1 MQKVRAATAA
11 LAVVLVSS
19 PLAARTDAAAA
30 APTCHG
36 ERATLVGKPGKVLR
50 GTGRRDVVVTA
61 GSSDV
66 ATGAGDDLICVVGGG
81 DFTLVRSEGGDDAV
95 YVVGKH
101 RGQVQFVSGSGS
113 DTFVGRAER
122 DLVTL
127 DLDGRDHV
135 RTGESRDDVV
145 LRPTTGRPRTTIDL
159 GGGRDEIIVWTR
171 SSRTKQFPD
180 GLTADLRKDRVT
192 LTTSA
197 TGASYRLEVT
207 GLERVFVNQFATVR
221 LTGDDHDNDLRATGA
236 CSATLV
242 GHGGDDLLRVDGV
255 PACAPPATSTAD
267 GGDGQDTCRA
277 AVVSECEEVLPFG

>member
-1 MQKVRAATAA
+1 MKKAWAVSAA
-11 LAVVLVSS
+11 LAVALVSA
-19 PLAARTDAAAA
+19 PLSTRTDAAEAG
-30 APTCHG
+30 PTCHG
-36 ERATLVGKPGKVLR
+36 ERATLVGKPGKLLR

-66 ATGAGDDLICVVGGG
+66 ATGAGNDLICVVGGG
-81 DFTLVRSEGGDDAV
+81 GFTLVRSEGGDDEV

-101 RGQVQFVSGSGS
+101 RGQVQFVSGTGN

-135 RTGESRDDVV
+135 QTGGGRDIVV

-159 GGGRDEIIVWTR
+159 GGRRDQLVVWTR
-171 SSRTKQFPD
+171 FNQSKDFPD
-180 GLTADLRKDRVT
+180 GLTGDLRKDRMT

-197 TGASYRLEVT
+197 TGAAYRLRIT
-207 GLERVFVNQFATVR
+207 SLERVVVNEFATVR
-221 LTGDDHDNDLRATGA
+221 LTGDDHDNDLTVNGA
-236 CSATLV
+236 CAARLV
-242 GHGGDDLLRVDGV
+242 GHGGDDLLRVDAV

-277 AVVSECEEVLPFG
+277 AVVTECEEVLPAG